1 MLLVLIVFDAERDIL
16 LIFTSHLLL
25 VFPERRRLHPD
36 HLVLFEEL
44 IFRIMQFLLML
55 FAEVDL
61 VLDAV
66 LLRRLDVEMP
76 IGVDSIELD

>member
-1 MLLVLIVFDAERDIL
+1 
-16 LIFTSHLLL
+16 
-25 VFPERRRLHPD
+25 
-36 HLVLFEEL
+36 
-44 IFRIMQFLLML
+44 MQFLLML